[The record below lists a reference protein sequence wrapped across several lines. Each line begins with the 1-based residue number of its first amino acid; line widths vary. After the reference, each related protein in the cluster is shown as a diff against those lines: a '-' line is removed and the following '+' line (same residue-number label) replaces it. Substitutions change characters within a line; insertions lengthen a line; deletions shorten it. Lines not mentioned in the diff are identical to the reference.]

1 MPNPP
6 LGSIRHR
13 QGSIIWD
20 PYMPDVKPE
29 DEVKW
34 LWTPLEQELK
44 AVAADF
50 LNPLSAELRSSF
62 VEKKAGTTEEVRTMA
77 NAWLKENETP
87 ATARRALNLLYLACR
102 CLDIWEPQLLDDKC
116 QLEIKGTQG
125 GTKKITIEP
134 SVVFRMLEQ
143 SKRRDRV
150 TIRLLIS
157 FPSSSYTTVDAT
169 KPVGFYGFIWR
180 VDHDLTLERGSF
192 MQRLGTPRLGPD
204 RSSLWSGRSS
214 RLGYRS
220 LEEFHYDNTGPDQSN
235 LDRLSTEAPTAAT
248 SGSSRSSKLTNIV

>member
-1 MPNPP
+1 MSDRPP
-6 LGSIRHR
+6 GSIIHR

-20 PYMPDVKPE
+20 PYMPDLKPG
-29 DEVKW
+29 DEVEW
-34 LWTPLEQELK
+34 LWTTLEQELK

-62 VEKKAGTTEEVRTMA
+62 VEKKAGTIEEVRTMA

-87 ATARRALNLLYLACR
+87 ATARRALNLLDSACR
-102 CLDIWEPQLLDDKC
+102 CLDIWESQLLENKC

-125 GTKKITIEP
+125 GTTKITIEP
-134 SVVFRMLEQ
+134 RVVFRMLEQ

-169 KPVGFYGFIWR
+169 EPVGFYGFMWR
-180 VDHDLTLERGSF
+180 VDHDLTLQRGSI
-192 MQRLGTPRLGPD
+192 MHELGLSKLGSRISSMWPRGSSQSSRSGNKFWEQSHDDYTDPD
-204 RSSLWSGRSS
+204 RSLVV
-214 RLGYRS
+214 
-220 LEEFHYDNTGPDQSN
+220 
-235 LDRLSTEAPTAAT
+235 TEAPTTAT
-248 SGSSRSSKLTNIV
+248 SGSSRYSKSTKIV

>member
-1 MPNPP
+1 
-6 LGSIRHR
+6 
-13 QGSIIWD
+13 
-20 PYMPDVKPE
+20 MPDSKPE

-50 LNPLSAELRSSF
+50 LNTLSAELRRSF

-77 NAWLKENETP
+77 NAWLKENKTP
-87 ATARRALNLLYLACR
+87 ATARRALNLLDSACR
-102 CLDIWEPQLLDDKC
+102 CQDIWEPQLLDDKC

-157 FPSSSYTTVDAT
+157 FPSVA
-169 KPVGFYGFIWR
+169 ILLW
-180 VDHDLTLERGSF
+180 
-192 MQRLGTPRLGPD
+192 TPASP
-204 RSSLWSGRSS
+204 
-214 RLGYRS
+214 
-220 LEEFHYDNTGPDQSN
+220 
-235 LDRLSTEAPTAAT
+235 
-248 SGSSRSSKLTNIV
+248 

>member
-44 AVAADF
+44 AVAVDF

-157 FPSSSYTTVDAT
+157 FPSSSYTTVDAS

-180 VDHDLTLERGSF
+180 VDHDLTLERGW
-192 MQRLGTPRLGPD
+192 LGSQI
-204 RSSLWSGRSS
+204 SSLWSRGSLQSS
-214 RLGYRS
+214 QSGNKS
-220 LEEFHYDNTGPDQSN
+220 LKVSHYDNARPDQSH
-235 LDRLSTEAPTAAT
+235 LTLAETEASTAAT
-248 SGSSRSSKLTNIV
+248 PGSSRSSELTNIV